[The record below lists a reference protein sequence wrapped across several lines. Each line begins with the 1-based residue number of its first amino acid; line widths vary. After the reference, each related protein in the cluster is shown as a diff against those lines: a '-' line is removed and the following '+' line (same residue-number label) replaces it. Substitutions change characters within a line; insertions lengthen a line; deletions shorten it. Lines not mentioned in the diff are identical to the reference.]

1 MGLRDDLERYREVG
15 EERRQDLAEFI
26 QYGDLGGS
34 RPDSVRIPVKIVDLP
49 GFEYDR
55 RDAGG
60 PRLGEPHVCSAGVQS
75 CNRGI
80 EATETG
86 FEHGCRRISRPRGRI
101 VPGALERI

>member
-1 MGLRDDLERYREVG
+1 MGLRDDLDRYREVG

-34 RPDSVRIPVKIVDLP
+34 RPDSVRVPVKIIDLP

-60 PRLGEPHVCSAGVQS
+60 VGQGDGDTPPVSY
-75 CNRGI
+75 
-80 EATETG
+80 T
-86 FEHGCRRISRPRGRI
+86 
-101 VPGALERI
+101 